1 MSTRPV
7 AYQEG
12 WPEWGGQ
19 EPGAGWGAGT
29 AHSMPR
35 SQASGTSSVRM
46 TVPLSQPGALPRA
59 SALRHCLSMFQQPGV
74 AGEHLLPVHVLY
86 GAHSAPFP
94 LVCVSFFLVRK
105 IGPELASV
113 LNLLLFA

>member
-1 MSTRPV
+1 
-7 AYQEG
+7 
-12 WPEWGGQ
+12 
-19 EPGAGWGAGT
+19 
-29 AHSMPR
+29 
-35 SQASGTSSVRM
+35 
-46 TVPLSQPGALPRA
+46 
-59 SALRHCLSMFQQPGV
+59 MFQQPGV